1 LCTSRTYF
9 AQRIIE
15 SYGGL
20 GSEAGGTQPADRLQ
34 FKEKAMKLTP
44 EYEDALRRRLND
56 GGCPVLR
63 NNGYKIRPVG
73 LAIESIPGATF
84 NRIFPLVHGGTGYY
98 FDVVLRNE
106 SDHPI
111 TLWGFQIKT
120 PWGVPRISLLPA
132 PKKSSERYP
141 LYCFPEPGPY
151 CEGEYALNPFFAR
164 HKRLLPGEE
173 FEGSLLASSKERIP
187 ADIAHLAAFF
197 VTLTIFDSSRNGFS
211 GRFGLRVYRSEVVA
225 REYANLRA
233 QAEVEQESQGGESV
247 PHSLVAPPAPV
258 GLSEPVLDQ
267 ITRDLL
273 ECMAAIKSKR

>member
-1 LCTSRTYF
+1 
-9 AQRIIE
+9 
-15 SYGGL
+15 
-20 GSEAGGTQPADRLQ
+20 
-34 FKEKAMKLTP
+34 MKLTP

-164 HKRLLPGEE
+164 HKSLLPGGEI
-173 FEGSLLASSKERIP
+173 EGSLLASSEERIP
-187 ADIAHLAAFF
+187 ADIAHLAVIF
-197 VTLTIFDSSRNGFS
+197 VTLTVFDSNRNAFS
-211 GRFGLRVYRSEVVA
+211 GQFGLRAHRDEA
-225 REYANLRA
+225 MLRKYAERGA
-233 QAEVEQESQGGESV
+233 QKLKRG
-247 PHSLVAPPAPV
+247 
-258 GLSEPVLDQ
+258 
-267 ITRDLL
+267 
-273 ECMAAIKSKR
+273 SKVSRTIRRYSR